1 MNRLII
7 IIVSLTITQCSIDR
21 TIVQISEAEKDVLN
35 EYQHLDKK
43 NKSYIADKKE
53 PGKRLL
59 LCLTFVNKADKKELL
74 NQVVKFY
81 HTSSSGNYEQSNPNN
96 ESSARLN
103 GSAITDSKG

>member
-1 MNRLII
+1 M
-7 IIVSLTITQCSIDR
+7 DR

-59 LCLTFVNKADKKELL
+59 LCLTFVNKAELL